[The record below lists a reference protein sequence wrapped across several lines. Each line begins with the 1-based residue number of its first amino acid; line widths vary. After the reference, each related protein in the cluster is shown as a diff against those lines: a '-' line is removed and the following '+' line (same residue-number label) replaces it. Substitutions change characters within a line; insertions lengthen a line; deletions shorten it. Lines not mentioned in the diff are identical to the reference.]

1 MNRTLEETREM
12 KGSGIEWIGLIPKEW
27 EVRKLDSISKTITDF
42 VASGSFAALR
52 ENVEYKDEPDYAML
66 VRTVDLSNNFNNSN
80 IYITKKSY
88 EFLSNSNLYGGELI
102 LSNIGS
108 VGNVYYFQ
116 PKYKRNSLASNSI
129 MVITN
134 YCNKFYYY
142 WFLSPLGNQSL
153 INLSNSAVQMKFN
166 KTQLRALR
174 VPLPPLHEQQ
184 AIANYLDEKV
194 GKIDELIAEQN
205 QAIENWKA
213 YKQSL
218 ITETVTKGLNPDVE
232 MKDSGIEWIGEI
244 PKEWEVKKSKYL
256 INFRTGLS
264 ITKKDFVESGYKTIN
279 YGQIHSKYTFDLDLT
294 RDDLFK
300 VSFDY
305 AQSNPLAILKKGDFV
320 FCDTSEDLN
329 GCGNCV
335 LVENTNEE
343 VLLAGS
349 HTTIGRLKEKSVPRY
364 MAYLFKSDK
373 VRAQIRANVV
383 GIKVFS
389 ITQKILN
396 NTFLIIPPLYE
407 QQQIADYLDE
417 KCLKIDETVEQ
428 KQVLIKQL
436 EEYKQSLIYECVT
449 GKRCVL

>member
-1 MNRTLEETREM
+1 MNKTLKETR
-12 KGSGIEWIGLIPKEW
+12 
-27 EVRKLDSISKTITDF
+27 
-42 VASGSFAALR
+42 
-52 ENVEYKDEPDYAML
+52 
-66 VRTVDLSNNFNNSN
+66 
-80 IYITKKSY
+80 
-88 EFLSNSNLYGGELI
+88 
-102 LSNIGS
+102 
-108 VGNVYYFQ
+108 
-116 PKYKRNSLASNSI
+116 
-129 MVITN
+129 
-134 YCNKFYYY
+134 
-142 WFLSPLGNQSL
+142 
-153 INLSNSAVQMKFN
+153 
-166 KTQLRALR
+166 
-174 VPLPPLHEQQ
+174 
-184 AIANYLDEKV
+184 
-194 GKIDELIAEQN
+194 
-205 QAIENWKA
+205 
-213 YKQSL
+213 
-218 ITETVTKGLNPDVE
+218 E

-305 AQSNPLAILKKGDFV
+305 AQSNPLTILKKGDFV

-349 HTTIGRLKEKSVPRY
+349 HTTIGRLKEKSIPRY

-407 QQQIADYLDE
+407 QQQIADFLDE
-417 KCLKIDETVEQ
+417 KCSKIDQTIEQ
-428 KQVLIKQL
+428 KQVLIQQL

>member
-1 MNRTLEETREM
+1 MNKTLKETREM
-12 KGSGIEWIGLIPKEW
+12 KDSGIEWISVIPKEW
-27 EVRKLDSISKTITDF
+27 ELTKASILFKAEKGKNAQTYTKEYIGANPGVYPVYSGQTENDGIMGTINTFVYDKEVIFSTTVGAKAMTPKLISGKFSLSQNCMIANLRQAADIRF
-42 VASGSFAALR
+42 FYYQCIPLFSHYKNLISQYMQPSFT
-52 ENVEYKDEPDYAML
+52 VE
-66 VRTVDLSNNFNNSN
+66 
-80 IYITKKSY
+80 
-88 EFLSNSNLYGGELI
+88 EFLSYRFI
-102 LSNIGS
+102 I
-108 VGNVYYFQ
+108 
-116 PKYKRNSLASNSI
+116 
-129 MVITN
+129 
-134 YCNKFYYY
+134 
-142 WFLSPLGNQSL
+142 
-153 INLSNSAVQMKFN
+153 
-166 KTQLRALR
+166 
-174 VPLPPLHEQQ
+174 PPLSEQQ
-184 AIANYLDEKV
+184 AIANYLDEQV
-194 GKIDELIAEQN
+194 GKIEELIVEQK

-218 ITETVTKGLNPDVE
+218 ITEKVTKGLNPNVE

-244 PKEWEVKKSKYL
+244 PKAWEVKKSKYL
-256 INFRTGLS
+256 MNFRTGLS

-305 AQSNPLAILKKGDFV
+305 AQSNPLTILKKGDFV

-349 HTTIGRLKEKSVPRY
+349 HTTIGRLKEKSIPRY

-407 QQQIADYLDE
+407 QQQIADFLDE
-417 KCLKIDETVEQ
+417 KCSKIDQTIEQ
-428 KQVLIKQL
+428 KQVLIQQL

>member
-194 GKIDELIAEQN
+194 GKIDELIAEQKT
-205 QAIENWKA
+205 AIENWKS

-218 ITETVTKGLNPDVE
+218 ITETVTKGLNPNVE
-232 MKDSGIEWIGEI
+232 MKDSGIEWIGKI
-244 PKEWEVKKSKYL
+244 PKEWEVNKIKRMCYLKGRIGWQGLKASEFIEDGPYLVTGTDFKNGRVEWESCYHISNERFVEAPEIHLKKDDLL
-256 INFRTGLS
+256 ITKDGTIGKLAYIDFLPGPTSLNSHLLLIRPTNNQCLNKFLFWMFSSSIFKFYTGLAQGGS
-264 ITKKDFVESGYKTIN
+264 IMESLSQKK
-279 YGQIHSKYTFDLDLT
+279 
-294 RDDLFK
+294 
-300 VSFDY
+300 
-305 AQSNPLAILKKGDFV
+305 
-320 FCDTSEDLN
+320 
-329 GCGNCV
+329 
-335 LVENTNEE
+335 
-343 VLLAGS
+343 
-349 HTTIGRLKEKSVPRY
+349 IGE
-364 MAYLFKSDK
+364 
-373 VRAQIRANVV
+373 
-383 GIKVFS
+383 FS
-389 ITQKILN
+389 I
-396 NTFLIIPPLYE
+396 PLPQLQE
-407 QQQIADYLDE
+407 QQAIADFLDE
-417 KCLKIDETVEQ
+417 KCSKIDQTIEQ
-428 KQVLIKQL
+428 KQTLIKQL

>member
-1 MNRTLEETREM
+1 MSNIANNLETTRDM
-12 KGSGIEWIGLIPKEW
+12 KESGIEWIGMIPKDWGIRKVKDIFKIGRGRVISKLELVNDGIYPVFSSQTLNNGCLGYINTYDFDCKQLTWTTDGANAGEVFYREGKHNCTNVCGTLQLKNKLNSLKFHGYYLRFATQYYKRPDINGAKIMNNEMANILLLIP
-27 EVRKLDSISKTITDF
+27 
-42 VASGSFAALR
+42 
-52 ENVEYKDEPDYAML
+52 P
-66 VRTVDLSNNFNNSN
+66 LS
-80 IYITKKSY
+80 
-88 EFLSNSNLYGGELI
+88 
-102 LSNIGS
+102 
-108 VGNVYYFQ
+108 
-116 PKYKRNSLASNSI
+116 
-129 MVITN
+129 
-134 YCNKFYYY
+134 
-142 WFLSPLGNQSL
+142 
-153 INLSNSAVQMKFN
+153 
-166 KTQLRALR
+166 
-174 VPLPPLHEQQ
+174 EQQ
-184 AIANYLDEKV
+184 AIANYLDEQV
-194 GKIDELIAEQN
+194 GKIDELIAEQKT
-205 QAIENWKA
+205 AIENWKS

-218 ITETVTKGLNPDVE
+218 ITETVTKGLNPNVE

>member
-1 MNRTLEETREM
+1 MQ
-12 KGSGIEWIGLIPKEW
+12 P
-27 EVRKLDSISKTITDF
+27 
-42 VASGSFAALR
+42 SFT
-52 ENVEYKDEPDYAML
+52 VE
-66 VRTVDLSNNFNNSN
+66 
-80 IYITKKSY
+80 
-88 EFLSNSNLYGGELI
+88 EFLSYRFI
-102 LSNIGS
+102 I
-108 VGNVYYFQ
+108 
-116 PKYKRNSLASNSI
+116 
-129 MVITN
+129 
-134 YCNKFYYY
+134 
-142 WFLSPLGNQSL
+142 
-153 INLSNSAVQMKFN
+153 
-166 KTQLRALR
+166 
-174 VPLPPLHEQQ
+174 PPLSEQQ
-184 AIANYLDEKV
+184 AIANYLDEQV
-194 GKIDELIAEQN
+194 GKIEELIVEQK

-218 ITETVTKGLNPDVE
+218 ITEKVTKGLNPNVE

-244 PKEWEVKKSKYL
+244 PKAWEVKKSKYL
-256 INFRTGLS
+256 MNFRTGLS

-305 AQSNPLAILKKGDFV
+305 AQSNPLTILKKGDFV

-349 HTTIGRLKEKSVPRY
+349 HTTIGRLKEKSIPRY

-407 QQQIADYLDE
+407 QQQIADFLDE
-417 KCLKIDETVEQ
+417 KCSKIDQTIEQ
-428 KQVLIKQL
+428 KQVLIQQL